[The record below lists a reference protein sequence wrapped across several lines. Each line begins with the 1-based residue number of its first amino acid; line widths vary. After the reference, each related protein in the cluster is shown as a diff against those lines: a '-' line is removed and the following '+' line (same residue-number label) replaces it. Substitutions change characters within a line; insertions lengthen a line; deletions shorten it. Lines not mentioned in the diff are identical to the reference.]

1 MPRIRTIQPDFAQSP
16 SMRRVSR
23 EARLLFVLLWTIADD
38 EGRCEAHPDDLAQI
52 LYPSDFDASMYL
64 RGWLEVLEDEGC
76 IERYA
81 VEDVDYLR
89 IVRWHRHQ
97 QIDHPSPSHL
107 PPSPTERPID
117 SRIREGSRKRR
128 QRKRERAADQAL
140 SGRSEALRETHGF
153 SAEDQAPVVVTQQ
166 GLLRHL
172 ERIRASAEADRSHAN
187 ALRSIAMQAQL
198 GLSRSDGKQPEA
210 QRRSPRLCETVPRP
224 ADLDRTV
231 VASGAGPDT

>member
-38 EGRCEAHPDDLAQI
+38 EGRCEGYPDDLAQI
-52 LYPSDFDASMYL
+52 LYPSDFDASRYL
-64 RGWLEVLEDEGC
+64 CGWLEALEDEGC
-76 IERYA
+76 IERYR

-107 PPSPTERPID
+107 PPSPTEGPVD
-117 SRIREGSRKRR
+117 SRIREGSRKPRR
-128 QRKRERAADQAL
+128 RRLERAADQAL
-140 SGRSEALRETHGF
+140 GGRSETVRETHDF
-153 SAEDQAPVVVTQQ
+153 SADDPAPVVVTQQ

-187 ALRSIAMQAQL
+187 ALRSVALQAQIGLSAGKNAKARKEAPEEYL
-198 GLSRSDGKQPEA
+198 GLSLSELHGMDKPSRG
-210 QRRSPRLCETVPRP
+210 
-224 ADLDRTV
+224 
-231 VASGAGPDT
+231 